1 MKMKIIRLILF
12 AVSLPLLSNAQ
23 LDELKNELFANQKFT
38 TYIVDSTDVRCS
50 LKHMNKSIFKE
61 SEKVILDEE
70 AVLKILKEIT
80 FEPYEVN
87 QDSLHDIY
95 LKFAY
100 KYYQDWGEV
109 YLNLC
114 IPESDR
120 KEAEK
125 QFKIL
130 TGFEHALKSVSL
142 KYSTAEEI
150 WNKIKEEHQLFN
162 ELIYNSS
169 EISTTLDEIET
180 FSKEYKKLNS
190 KAWYAS
196 SCGFTYHEPYIN
208 KVKEFYINELNQC
221 KCPFEDEECDI
232 SFIKQNTHYIALIK
246 DERVAKA
253 FIENKDCLN
262 LNPNYFWFP
271 VRYLEK
277 NHNPDLV
284 RITLRVLFESEHAG
298 HIDYKIAHIFRN
310 KENREIFQEELS
322 SGIELLQI
330 TAIENSWRHA
340 NKQTCKSLKRAKKKC
355 LKNSDLRKLIEQQ
368 LKRVKFKMKHDS

>member
-1 MKMKIIRLILF
+1 MKIIRLILF
-12 AVSLPLLSNAQ
+12 AVFLPLLSNAQ
-23 LDELKNELFANQKFT
+23 LDELKNELFADQKFI

-87 QDSLHDIY
+87 KDSLHDIY

-100 KYYQDWGEV
+100 KYYQNWGEV

-120 KEAEK
+120 IEAEK

-142 KYSTAEEI
+142 KQSTSEEI

-162 ELIYNSS
+162 ELICNTS
-169 EISTTLDEIET
+169 EIAKTLDKIET
-180 FSKEYKKLNS
+180 FSQEYKKLNS
-190 KAWYAS
+190 KGWYAS
-196 SCGFTYHEPYIN
+196 SCGFTYLEPYIN

-221 KCPFEDEECDI
+221 KCPFENEECDI
-232 SFIKQNTHYIALIK
+232 SFIKKNTHYITLIK
-246 DERVAKA
+246 DYRIAET
-253 FIENKDCLN
+253 FIENKDCFSLDQ
-262 LNPNYFWFP
+262 NYFWFP
-271 VRYLEK
+271 IRYLEK
-277 NHNPDLV
+277 NHNPELV
-284 RITLRVLFESEHAG
+284 RITLRALFESEHAG
-298 HIDYKIAHIFRN
+298 HIDYKIAYIFRN
-310 KENREIFQEELS
+310 KENRGIFQNELS

-330 TAIENSWRHA
+330 TAIENSLKYA

-355 LKNSDLRKLIEQQ
+355 LKNSELRKLIEQQ
-368 LKRVKFKMKHDS
+368 LKRVKLKMIHDS